1 MAVTV
6 TETPSERE
14 QIEMLLPWHAAGTLS
29 AAEAR
34 RVDHALAADPE
45 LARRFALVREEFAGT
60 VHVNETLGVPSAR
73 AMDTLFS
80 RIEAEAPRAYRA
92 APAGPLER
100 FSGWIAGFSPRGLA
114 YASAAAVLAI
124 VLQAAV
130 ITAIVMHDAPMGERG
145 GRGGYVTASA
155 PATDAGS
162 FAMVQFAPQA
172 SAADIAAF
180 LKTNKLSIV
189 DGPDAAGLFKVR
201 VAVTALPKEALAQ
214 AVRRLQQDKTVG
226 FIATLE

>member
-14 QIEMLLPWHAAGTLS
+14 QIEMLLPWHAVGTLS
-29 AAEAR
+29 PAEAE
-34 RVDHALAADPE
+34 RVEHALASDPE
-45 LARRFALVREEFAGT
+45 LARQFDLVREELGST
-60 VHVNETLGVPSAR
+60 IHVNETLGAPSAR

-80 RIEAEAPRAYRA
+80 RIEAEAPRKHHVATA
-92 APAGPLER
+92 SLSER
-100 FSGWIAGFSPRGLA
+100 FSGWLSRLSPRSLA
-114 YASAAAVLAI
+114 YAAAAAVLAL

-130 ITAIVMHDAPMGERG
+130 ITAIVMPQGE
-145 GRGGYVTASA
+145 RGGYVTASA
-155 PATDAGS
+155 PATDTGS

-172 SAADIAAF
+172 SAAEIAAF
-180 LKTNKLSIV
+180 LKANKLSIV
-189 DGPDAAGLFKVR
+189 DGPNAAGFFKLR

-226 FIATLE
+226 FIATVE

>member
-14 QIEMLLPWHAAGTLS
+14 QIEMLLPWHAVGTLS
-29 AAEAR
+29 PDEAQ
-34 RVDHALAADPE
+34 RVEHALASDPE
-45 LARRFALVREEFAGT
+45 LARQFELVREELGGT
-60 VHVNETLGVPSAR
+60 IHVNETLGAPPAR

-92 APAGPLER
+92 PSAGLLAR
-100 FSGWIAGFSPRGLA
+100 FSGWVAGFSPRSLA

-124 VLQAAV
+124 LLQAAV
-130 ITAIVMHDAPMGERG
+130 ITAIMIPRGE
-145 GRGGYVTASA
+145 RGGYVTASA
-155 PATDAGS
+155 PATDTGS

-172 SAADIAAF
+172 NAAEIAAF
-180 LKTNKLSIV
+180 LKNNKLSIV
-189 DGPDAAGLFKVR
+189 DGPTAAGFFKVR

-214 AVRRLQQDKTVG
+214 AVRRLQQDKAVG
-226 FIATLE
+226 FIATVE

>member
-14 QIEMLLPWHAAGTLS
+14 QIEMLLPWHAVGTLS
-29 AAEAR
+29 LAEAQ
-34 RVDHALAADPE
+34 RVEHALASDPE
-45 LARRFALVREEFAGT
+45 LARQFDLVRDELGGT
-60 VHVNETLGVPSAR
+60 IHVNETLGAPSAR

-80 RIEAEAPRAYRA
+80 RIEAEAPRKHRA
-92 APAGPLER
+92 ASVGLSER
-100 FSGWIAGFSPRGLA
+100 FSGWLASLSPRSLA
-114 YASAAAVLAI
+114 YAAAAAVLAL

-130 ITAIVMHDAPMGERG
+130 ITAIVMPPSGSHGE
-145 GRGGYVTASA
+145 RGGYVTASA
-155 PATDAGS
+155 PATDTGS

-172 SAADIAAF
+172 NAAEIAAL

-189 DGPDAAGLFKVR
+189 DGPNAAGLFKVR

-214 AVRRLQQDKTVG
+214 AVRRLQQDKAVG
-226 FIATLE
+226 FIATVE